1 MPKLY
6 IPAFL
11 YVFTLTLFHAN
22 LGKILY
28 NPYRHAFFFI
38 SLSTNKTN
46 IMGRLQS
53 IATSIRNNRF
63 TKYVVTLAII
73 ILVVGFLDDNSFLN
87 RQERIEEIEKLQY
100 EISVLKKQYEEDTR
114 KLQSLEEYENVERL
128 AREKYLMKRPGE
140 DVFVIKYQQPAE

>member
-1 MPKLY
+1 
-6 IPAFL
+6 
-11 YVFTLTLFHAN
+11 
-22 LGKILY
+22 
-28 NPYRHAFFFI
+28 
-38 SLSTNKTN
+38 
-46 IMGRLQS
+46 MGRLQS

-87 RQERIEEIEKLQY
+87 RQERIEEIE
-100 EISVLKKQYEEDTR
+100 QYEEDTR
-114 KLQSLEEYENVERL
+114 KLESLEEYENVERL

>member
-1 MPKLY
+1 M
-6 IPAFL
+6 
-11 YVFTLTLFHAN
+11 
-22 LGKILY
+22 
-28 NPYRHAFFFI
+28 
-38 SLSTNKTN
+38 STNKTN

-73 ILVVGFLDDNSFLN
+73 ILVVGFLDDNSFMN